1 VGTYCNGI
9 IDVLILFTYLCRMN
23 LDLTQ
28 YTIEE
33 LVELKNEIDNHVH
46 SYEDGF
52 VYICKVRSYGRSWNE
67 RVSNPY
73 TLQELCYRYD
83 GYDGIVDVYST
94 NSNLSIEN
102 YGDVKYIVSES
113 DYDKWKGYED
123 IKNTIPSII
132 EELDEWDNRDNV
144 PFNQR
149 PMFSPVYT
157 REDLVEYEKKLTD
170 YDMSFVAPAS
180 YNREL

>member
-1 VGTYCNGI
+1 MK
-9 IDVLILFTYLCRMN
+9 IDDFLKN
-23 LDLTQ
+23 LSM
-28 YTIEE
+28 EE
-33 LVELKNEIDNHVH
+33 LLEVQSKSSSIIHNFK
-46 SYEDGF
+46 DGYF
-52 VYICKVRSYGRSWNE
+52 YICKVRSYGRRWNE

-94 NSNLSIEN
+94 NPNLSIEN

-149 PMFSPVYT
+149 PLFSPVYT
-157 REDLVEYEKKLTD
+157 REDLAEYEKKLAD
-170 YDMSFVAPAS
+170 YDMSFVPPKS
-180 YNREL
+180 YRDKE